1 VTPIVLEPNTLF
13 GWILLGLIAGWIAG
27 VITRGHG
34 FGYLGNIAIG
44 LVGAV
49 VGGGLFSLLGLGGFV
64 GFFGSLAIAVA
75 GSALVLALANALT

>member
-27 VITRGHG
+27 VITR
-34 FGYLGNIAIG
+34 IAIG